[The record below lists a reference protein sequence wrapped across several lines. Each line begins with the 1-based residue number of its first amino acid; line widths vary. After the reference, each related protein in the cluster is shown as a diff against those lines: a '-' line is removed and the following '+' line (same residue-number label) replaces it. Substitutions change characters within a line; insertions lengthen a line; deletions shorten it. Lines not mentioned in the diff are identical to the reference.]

1 MNLKDIKC
9 VAEQVL
15 IPIMQKIKLSKPGNH
30 IYALNFKSYLRDT
43 KLCAV
48 TRLEIYIVFLQK
60 LKPSDKLFSGFLTNE
75 LGVARYE
82 LRVTIHC
89 TSYQLLLIAR
99 VASSF
104 LRKSYE
110 LLFIALVTS

>member
-9 VAEQVL
+9 VAEQLL

-30 IYALNFKSYLRDT
+30 IYALNFKNYLRDT

-48 TRLEIYIVFLQK
+48 TRLKIYIEFLQK

-75 LGVARYE
+75 LGVASYE

-89 TSYQLLLIAR
+89 TSYELL
-99 VASSF
+99 ST
-104 LRKSYE
+104 YE
-110 LLFIALVTS
+110 LPVTAYCTSCEFIFT

>member
-9 VAEQVL
+9 FAEQVL

-48 TRLEIYIVFLQK
+48 TRLKIYIEFLQK

-75 LGVARYE
+75 LGVA
-82 LRVTIHC
+82 
-89 TSYQLLLIAR
+89 
-99 VASSF
+99 
-104 LRKSYE
+104 SYE
-110 LLFIALVTS
+110 LLSIARVTSYCLLHELRVHFYVRVTSYYLLY

>member
-30 IYALNFKSYLRDT
+30 IYAMNFKSYLKNT

-48 TRLEIYIVFLQK
+48 TRLKIYIELLQK

-75 LGVARYE
+75 LGVASYE

-89 TSYQLLLIAR
+89 TSYELL
-99 VASSF
+99 ST
-104 LRKSYE
+104 YE
-110 LLFIALVTS
+110 LPVTAYCTSCEFIFT